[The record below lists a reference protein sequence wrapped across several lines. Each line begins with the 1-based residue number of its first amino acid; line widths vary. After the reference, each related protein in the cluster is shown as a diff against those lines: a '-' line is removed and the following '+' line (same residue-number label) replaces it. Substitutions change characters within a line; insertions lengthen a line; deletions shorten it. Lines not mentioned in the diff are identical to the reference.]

1 MTPEQYKE
9 AVETLKR
16 WAHAYYVEDNPEVP
30 DEVYDKLYH
39 EVLEFEKTHP
49 KLIDPASPTQ
59 RVGAPVKEGFS
70 KAKHLS
76 RMWSMEDVFDAKEF
90 EAWYGRI
97 AKEFPNERFYV
108 EPKFDGASLNLIYE
122 DGFLKQAITRG
133 DGVEGEEVTS
143 NARTIRSIPL
153 SIAHKGLIEIRGEV
167 LMTYEAF
174 ERLNRE
180 REAAGEEPFANPRNA
195 AAGSLRQLDPAVTAK
210 RDLIFQPWGV
220 GVHDLPFDYL
230 SEVMDYVY
238 TLGFKT
244 PPLRRVCADVAC
256 IETAYEE
263 LGALREDL
271 PVMLDGMVVK
281 VDRIAVQEALGYTV
295 KYPRWMCAY
304 KFPAVEK
311 IATIRDITLQVGR
324 TGVVTP
330 VAEIEPIEIEGVIVR
345 RATLHNFD
353 EIERKDIRIGDKVT
367 IIRSGD
373 VIPKI
378 IKVLKDARSG
388 NEKPV
393 VRPTHCPVCG
403 SELLDEGALIKCQNL
418 SCPARV
424 VNAIIY
430 YASKQCMNIDGLG
443 EKIVEQL
450 YEAGLVKEIED
461 LYRLKLEELL
471 TLEGFKEK
479 KAHNLITA
487 IEASKGR
494 ECWRFVNG
502 LGIEHIGEVA
512 SKKLCEAFGLK
523 FLNATK
529 EELIALEGFGEET
542 AESVLEF
549 GRVNREKIKR
559 LIEIVHPK
567 APEKQ
572 QIVQSPFT
580 GKTVVLTGTMSR
592 PRSEIK
598 TMLEQMGAKVSGSV
612 SKKTDYVIYGED
624 AGSKLTKA
632 QSLGVETLSEEEMH
646 ALLTTKA
653 ISATID

>member
-1 MTPEQYKE
+1 MTQKQYKE
-9 AVETLKR
+9 KVQTLKK
-16 WAHAYYVEDNPEVP
+16 WAYAYYVEDNPLVP
-30 DEVYDKLYH
+30 DEEYDRLYH
-39 EVLEFEKTHP
+39 EVLAIEEAHP
-49 KLIDPASPTQ
+49 EWIDPTSPTQ
-59 RVGAPVKEGFS
+59 RVGAPVKDGFK

-76 RMWSMEDVFDAKEF
+76 RMWSMEDVFDEKDF
-90 EAWYGRI
+90 EAWYARI
-97 AKEFPNERFYV
+97 DREFPGERYYI

-122 DGFLKQAITRG
+122 NGLLRQAITRG
-133 DGVEGEEVTS
+133 NGVEGEDVTS
-143 NARTIRSIPL
+143 NARTIQSIPL
-153 SIAHKGLIEIRGEV
+153 DIAHQSLIEIRGEV
-167 LMTYEAF
+167 LMTYAAF
-174 ERLNRE
+174 ERLNDE
-180 REAAGEEPFANPRNA
+180 RVAAGEEPFANPRNA

-220 GVHDLPFDYL
+220 GVHDLPYEYL
-230 SEVMDYVY
+230 SEIMDHVY
-238 TLGFKT
+238 RLGFKT
-244 PPLRRVCADVAC
+244 PPMRRVCTEAAC
-256 IETAYEE
+256 IEAAYEE
-263 LGALREDL
+263 LGRMRHDL
-271 PVMLDGMVVK
+271 PVMLDGMVIK

-311 IATIRDITLQVGR
+311 IATIHAITLQVGR
-324 TGVVTP
+324 TGVITP
-330 VAEIEPIEIEGVIVR
+330 VAEIEPVEIEGVIVR

-353 EIERKDIRIGDKVT
+353 EIERKDIRIGDRVT

-378 IKVLKDARSG
+378 IKVLKEFRTGD
-388 NEKPV
+388 EKPIE
-393 VRPTHCPVCG
+393 RPTRCPVCG

-418 SCPARV
+418 SCSARV

-450 YEAGLVKEIED
+450 YDAGLVSQIED
-461 LYRLKLEELL
+461 LYHLTPEALLK
-471 TLEGFKEK
+471 LEGFKEK
-479 KAHNLITA
+479 KAQKLLDA
-487 IEASKGR
+487 IEESKGR

-512 SKKLCEAFGLK
+512 SKKLCEAFGLA
-523 FLNATK
+523 FPDATK
-529 EELIALEGFGEET
+529 EELVTLEGFGEEM

-549 GRVNREKIKR
+549 VRVNREKVER
-559 LIEIVHPK
+559 LMAIVQPK

-572 QIVQSPFT
+572 AITESPFT

-598 TMLEQMGAKVSGSV
+598 AMLEQMGAKVSGSV

-632 QSLGVETLSEEEMH
+632 ESLGVTTLSEEEMWT
-646 ALLTTKA
+646 LL
-653 ISATID
+653 S